1 MVNVPAG
8 QQTKNKTLWIAL
20 AMTLLATAWMAYN
33 DQEPAEL
40 PVPVQ
45 RKAVPP
51 AVAQRSDMAALRM
64 GGHAGNSQGAES
76 GLVQASYQRARI
88 SHAPLPLFSS
98 QTEVVAGSAANTV
111 ETPQVPALPFTY
123 AGKMTEDGRY
133 TVFLL
138 SGARSLAVSKG
149 DVVEDAWRVKSIKP
163 PVMVFT
169 YLPLRMESSLDIG
182 SATTI
187 GESN

>member
-1 MVNVPAG
+1 MANVPTG
-8 QQTKNKTLWIAL
+8 QQTKNKALWIAL

-33 DQEPAEL
+33 DHEPAEL

-45 RKAVPP
+45 RKAVSP
-51 AVAQRSDMAALRM
+51 AVAQRSDTATMRR
-64 GGHAGNSQGAES
+64 GGNAGNSQDAES
-76 GLVQASYQRARI
+76 QLVQASYQRQRI

-98 QTEVVAGSAANTV
+98 RTEVVAESAV

-169 YLPLRMESSLDIG
+169 YLPLRMDSSLDIG

>member
-1 MVNVPAG
+1 M
-8 QQTKNKTLWIAL
+8 
-20 AMTLLATAWMAYN
+20 
-33 DQEPAEL
+33 
-40 PVPVQ
+40 
-45 RKAVPP
+45 
-51 AVAQRSDMAALRM
+51 
-64 GGHAGNSQGAES
+64 
-76 GLVQASYQRARI
+76 VQASYQREHI
-88 SHAPLPLFSS
+88 SHVPLPLFSS
-98 QTEVVAGSAANTV
+98 RTEVVAESTANAV

-169 YLPLRMESSLDIG
+169 YLPLRMDSSLDIG